1 MAKDHELFARI
12 RRDDL
17 LDKAIGFGKL
27 PTREM
32 AELIGIAPQL
42 LYYRFRIKRLT
53 KSACNCC
60 GTEGFVDLEEACG
73 EFPALA
79 EAVQEEKE
87 ALGID
92 VDTRQT

>member
-1 MAKDHELFARI
+1 MELFAQI
-12 RRDDL
+12 RRDEL

-27 PTREM
+27 PVREM
-32 AELIGIAPQL
+32 AQLLNIAPQL
-42 LYYRFRIKRLT
+42 LYYRIRNKRLI
-53 KSACNCC
+53 KHACNCC
-60 GTEGFVDLEEACG
+60 GTEGFIDLEEACG

-92 VDTRQT
+92 VGTEQT

>member
-1 MAKDHELFARI
+1 LELFAQI
-12 RRDDL
+12 RRDEL

-27 PTREM
+27 PVREM
-32 AELIGIAPQL
+32 ADLLNIAPQL
-42 LYYRFRIKRLT
+42 LYYRIRTRKLT
-53 KSACNCC
+53 KQVCNCC
-60 GTEGFVDLEEACG
+60 GTLGFIDLEEACE

-92 VDTRQT
+92 VDTEPT